1 MYTKSYTVYFKEN
14 KMSKYIQ
21 EMQNKYS
28 RGHEQ
33 MEKRPYLVVYDS
45 KELNFAY
52 LHSIDW
58 QARNI
63 NIENKI
69 GQTNPKIEKIQQIQ
83 ESLQRVLKNKFS

>member
-45 KELNFAY
+45 K
-52 LHSIDW
+52 
-58 QARNI
+58 
-63 NIENKI
+63 
-69 GQTNPKIEKIQQIQ
+69 
-83 ESLQRVLKNKFS
+83 